1 VVSVPWLAET
11 CIPLNALLKQLH
23 TSLSRG
29 TLVVLLD
36 ACRLRS
42 PGKRLKDTAVV
53 KEPDVLRC
61 VLAHMGGRI

>member
-1 VVSVPWLAET
+1 MVSVPWLPET
-11 CIPLNALLKQLH
+11 CIQLNALLEQLH

-36 ACRLRS
+36 ACRLWS
-42 PGKRLKDTAVV
+42 PDKRLKDTAVV
-53 KEPDVLRC
+53 QEPDVHRC